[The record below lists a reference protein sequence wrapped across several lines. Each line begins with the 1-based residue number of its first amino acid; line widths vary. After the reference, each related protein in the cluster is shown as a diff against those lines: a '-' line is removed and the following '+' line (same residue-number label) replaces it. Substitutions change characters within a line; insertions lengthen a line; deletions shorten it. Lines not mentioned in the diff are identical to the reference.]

1 MLCFLV
7 KAHHHLNPC
16 LMLSWKSFS
25 PSSFLRQ
32 AMHWMMSLREREVL
46 LLYGMEETSQ
56 QNSRT
61 DSSLV
66 SVNSTYSRTSI
77 LFDFPRIMSYRVP
90 FGIPYRELAC
100 VNLSFCVITDS
111 MASCSCVWLQAG
123 TLEQLLLAS
132 FTFGLW
138 VDRLS
143 LSFSRFAE
151 KIPVGIFNNC
161 FGPSS

>member
-61 DSSLV
+61 DSSWV
-66 SVNSTYSRTSI
+66 SVNPTCSRTAI
-77 LFDFPRIMSYRVP
+77 LLDFPRILSYRVP
-90 FGIPYRELAC
+90 LGMPNRELAC

-123 TLEQLLLAS
+123 NFELLLLLLGS
-132 FTFGLW
+132 FIFSLW

-143 LSFSRFAE
+143 LNFSRFAE
-151 KIPVGIFNNC
+151 NIPVGKL
-161 FGPSS
+161 SV

>member
-1 MLCFLV
+1 M

-32 AMHWMMSLREREVL
+32 AMYWMMSLREREVL

-61 DSSLV
+61 DSSWA
-66 SVNSTYSRTSI
+66 SVNPTCSSGTI
-77 LFDFPRIMSYRVP
+77 LFDFPRILSYRVP

-123 TLEQLLLAS
+123 TFELGIAS
-132 FTFGLW
+132 FDFGLL
-138 VDRLS
+138 VELLS
-143 LSFSRFAE
+143 LCFSRLAE
-151 KIPVGIFNNC
+151 NMPVGI
-161 FGPSS
+161 SKLWMS